1 MSQSCADSAFMNLG
15 QNKISNTFHQDD
27 TDEVIKQKQ
36 NKHQKL
42 IADLKQKQI
51 TLNSKAETEKSKYL
65 EKIILKYKKNAKNSN
80 QGQL

>member
-1 MSQSCADSAFMNLG
+1 MNLG
-15 QNKISNTFHQDD
+15 QNKISNTFHPDD

-36 NKHQKL
+36 NKHQRL